1 MIKLIVKK
9 TIKDYKNT
17 NNQNVREQYGVLGGI
32 LGIICNL
39 LLFSIKLIIGII
51 INAISIMSDA
61 FNNLTDSFSSVVSI
75 ISAKLSNKKP
85 DKDHPFGH
93 GRIEYIATLIVA
105 FVIMIVG
112 VELIISSGKKLLI
125 GLGWVDGDIDT
136 LATGVKFY
144 VSVAILVVSLFVKLW
159 MYSYNKYLGKQIN
172 SKVLLATA
180 TDSISDVLTSSVIIV
195 ALVVGGL
202 LLKENYFYVDA
213 IMSIVIAIIIC
224 INGIKIVLEII
235 GDLLGRPAKKEDIEN
250 LEQLITS
257 NDYILGVH
265 DLLIHDYGPGRKFAS
280 VHAEVNAKSNIVE
293 AHEVIDKIEQICYSR
308 LGIELTIHMDP
319 IDFDSPIVRQ
329 AIDAIQ
335 RVVDDYKNISFHDLR
350 ITDGQNN
357 INVIFDLVVPF
368 EYSNEKTK
376 EIVDRMKQEAKE
388 INPLYSLVIKIDR
401 PYIEQE

>member
-136 LATGVKFY
+136 LATGLK
-144 VSVAILVVSLFVKLW
+144 SHISHILPW
-159 MYSYNKYLGKQIN
+159 
-172 SKVLLATA
+172 
-180 TDSISDVLTSSVIIV
+180 
-195 ALVVGGL
+195 
-202 LLKENYFYVDA
+202 
-213 IMSIVIAIIIC
+213 
-224 INGIKIVLEII
+224 
-235 GDLLGRPAKKEDIEN
+235 
-250 LEQLITS
+250 
-257 NDYILGVH
+257 
-265 DLLIHDYGPGRKFAS
+265 
-280 VHAEVNAKSNIVE
+280 
-293 AHEVIDKIEQICYSR
+293 
-308 LGIELTIHMDP
+308 DP
-319 IDFDSPIVRQ
+319 ISQVDSCLLE
-329 AIDAIQ
+329 
-335 RVVDDYKNISFHDLR
+335 DDTCRYAHPRAARNLCRAS
-350 ITDGQNN
+350 
-357 INVIFDLVVPF
+357 
-368 EYSNEKTK
+368 S
-376 EIVDRMKQEAKE
+376 
-388 INPLYSLVIKIDR
+388 
-401 PYIEQE
+401 